1 MRPQPAKRKTDVKKK
16 TLTPIF
22 NQEFVIDWVD
32 DDSHITIEVLDHDEV
47 MGVNHSRAACGG
59 ARR

>member
-1 MRPQPAKRKTDVKKK
+1 MVVSPRSISLFLAMRPQPAKRKTDVKKK

-32 DDSHITIEVLDHDEV
+32 DD
-47 MGVNHSRAACGG
+47 
-59 ARR
+59 